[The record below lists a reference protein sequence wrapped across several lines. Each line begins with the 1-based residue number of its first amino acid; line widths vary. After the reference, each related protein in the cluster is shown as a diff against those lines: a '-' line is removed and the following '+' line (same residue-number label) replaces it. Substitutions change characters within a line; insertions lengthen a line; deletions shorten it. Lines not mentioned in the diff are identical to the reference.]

1 MEEMDTPGVRISHSK
16 TITRDLCHINYKI
29 VPALTILI
37 PTLTLLIYNMKTLRN
52 H

>member
-1 MEEMDTPGVRISHSK
+1 MDEMDTPGIRISHSK
-16 TITRDLCHINYKI
+16 TITRGLRHINDKI

-37 PTLTLLIYNMKTLRN
+37 PTLTLLNSNMKTLRN